1 MRSKLSWV
9 AFIPLTL
16 VACFFKIARYI
27 MPEGNV
33 FGLSELAM
41 DYISLGAIVLILL
54 FSLLFCAID
63 KKISTYYLP
72 RRNFAAGVIGLA
84 LALVFAGEGANGIY
98 RIIAT
103 GDVVVLKLIDSI
115 LLLVS
120 AVVFVVLGL
129 THSLRE
135 SDNKQ
140 FVLFSIVPAILFAE
154 RMIACFVDFTTI
166 SLRLADVPKIA
177 CYIFATL
184 FFFNYAVTLSLTKT
198 KNAVKSCFI
207 FGFPATASMLIY
219 GVTKLVFEP
228 DTQIIVNNAEALEMI
243 LIAAY
248 ILAFLIE
255 LTMFVRDKDSV
266 QIIDDDEEEL
276 PAKENI
282 GAGISVEYTE
292 DEDQDPEDDEEYFAA
307 TDTSDYLYQSDP
319 DREVMIIPN
328 EGDDDYLTQAT
339 DESVPD
345 DRPVDYVSKIDNID
359 KMILEITEKTD

>member
-9 AFIPLTL
+9 TFIPLTL
-16 VACFFKIARYI
+16 VACFFKIAKYI
-27 MPEGNV
+27 MPQGAV
-33 FGLSELAM
+33 FGLSDLVM

-72 RRNFAAGVIGLA
+72 RRNFVAGVIALA
-84 LALVFAGEGANGIY
+84 LALIFAGEGANGIY
-98 RIIAT
+98 HIIAT
-103 GDVVVLKLIDSI
+103 GDVVALKLIDSI
-115 LLLVS
+115 LLLIS
-120 AVVFVVLGL
+120 AVIFVVLGL
-129 THSLRE
+129 TNLLRE
-135 SDNKQ
+135 RDNKQ
-140 FVLFSIVPAILFAE
+140 FVLFGIVPALFFAE

-207 FGFPATASMLIY
+207 FGFPATAALLIY
-219 GVTKLVFEP
+219 GISKLVFEP
-228 DTQIIVNNAEALEMI
+228 DTQILVNNAEPLEMV
-243 LIAAY
+243 LTAAY
-248 ILAFLIE
+248 ILSFLIE

-266 QIIDDDEEEL
+266 QIVDDDYEEL
-276 PAKENI
+276 PDKENI
-282 GAGISVEYTE
+282 GGGLSVEYTE
-292 DEDQDPEDDEEYFAA
+292 DEDEEPGDEEEYFAS

-319 DREVMIIPN
+319 DRDVMIKPV
-328 EGDDDYLTQAT
+328 EGDDEYLTQAT

-359 KMILEITEKTD
+359 KLILEITEKTD

>member
-1 MRSKLSWV
+1 MRSKLSWA

-16 VACFFKIARYI
+16 VAFFFKIARYI
-27 MPEGNV
+27 MPEGSA
-33 FGLSELAM
+33 FGLSNLVM

-63 KKISTYYLP
+63 KKISAYYLP

-84 LALVFAGEGANGIY
+84 LALIFAGEGANGVY

-135 SDNKQ
+135 RDNKQ

-166 SLRLADVPKIA
+166 SLKLADVPKIA

-219 GVTKLVFEP
+219 GISKLVFEP
-228 DTQIIVNNAEALEMI
+228 DTHVIVNNAEALEMI

-255 LTMFVRDKDSV
+255 LTMYVRDKDSV
-266 QIIDDDEEEL
+266 KIIEDDEEL
-276 PAKENI
+276 PAQEDI
-282 GAGISVEYTE
+282 GDGITAERTA
-292 DEDQDPEDDEEYFAA
+292 DKDRQTGDDSSYFAA
-307 TDTSDYLYQSDP
+307 TDTSDYLYRAAP
-319 DREVMIIPN
+319 DRDVTVGTDDDN
-328 EGDDDYLTQAT
+328 EDYLTQAT

-345 DRPVDYVSKIDNID
+345 DRPADYVSKIDKID
-359 KMILEITEKTD
+359 KLILEITEKTD